1 MKSLHDIKVFLETA
15 KLGSLSAAARSL
27 DQTPAAISRT
37 IQRLETELQVPL
49 FIRSTRKLRLS
60 PQGELFLP
68 RCQQAML
75 IFEQGVDE
83 LTEKNQEL
91 AGNINLSMPSDTGRG
106 VIMPLVDE
114 FINRH
119 PKVSIHVHL
128 SDSYADL
135 YEQNVDVA
143 LRIGEPEESNM
154 IAIPLYKD
162 NYRILCASP
171 EYIKSHPEILYPED
185 LTEHNCL
192 CFALNQKLHNR
203 WHFIH
208 SKSGQQQVVRVNG
221 NRKSSDGSLVRQWA
235 LKGNGVA
242 YKSRLDVLEDIQQGR
257 LVSLANEW
265 RGEHAPLYMIFTD
278 RSQYSNL
285 VKALKL
291 FLQERLAQTAMDL
304 SLENTSG

>member
-37 IQRLETELQVPL
+37 IQRLETELEVPL

-75 IFEQGVDE
+75 IFEQGIDE
-83 LTEKNQEL
+83 LTEKDQEL

-106 VIMPLVDE
+106 VIMPLIDE
-114 FINRH
+114 FLALH
-119 PKVSIHVHL
+119 PKVSVHVHL

-143 LRIGEPEESNM
+143 LRIGEPEDSNM
-154 IAIPLYKD
+154 IAIPLYKE

-171 EYIKSHPEILYPED
+171 EYIESHPKITQPED
-185 LTEHNCL
+185 LQQHNCL

-203 WHFIH
+203 WHFIQH
-208 SKSGQQQVVRVNG
+208 ESQQQLVVKVNG
-221 NRKSSDGSLVRQWA
+221 NRKTSDGQMVRQWA
-235 LKGNGVA
+235 LNGHGVA
-242 YKSRLDVLEDIQQGR
+242 YKSRLDVLKDIREGR
-257 LVSLANEW
+257 LMTLAQQW

-278 RSQYSNL
+278 RSQFSGL
-285 VKALKL
+285 VKALKE
-291 FLQERLAQTAMDL
+291 FLQTRLKAL
-304 SLENTSG
+304 S

>member
-37 IQRLETELQVPL
+37 IQRLETELEVPL

-75 IFEQGVDE
+75 IFEQGIDE
-83 LTEKNQEL
+83 LTEKDQEL

-106 VIMPLVDE
+106 VIMPLIDE
-114 FINRH
+114 FLALH
-119 PKVSIHVHL
+119 PKVSVHVHL

-143 LRIGEPEESNM
+143 LRIGEPEDSNM
-154 IAIPLYKD
+154 IAIPLYKE

-171 EYIKSHPEILYPED
+171 EYIESHPKITQPED

-203 WHFIH
+203 WHFIQH
-208 SKSGQQQVVRVNG
+208 ESQQQLVVKVNG
-221 NRKSSDGSLVRQWA
+221 NRKTSDGQMVRQWA
-235 LKGNGVA
+235 LNGHGVA
-242 YKSRLDVLEDIQQGR
+242 YKSRLDVLQDIREGR
-257 LVSLANEW
+257 LMTLAQQW

-278 RSQYSNL
+278 RSQFSGL
-285 VKALKL
+285 VKALKE
-291 FLQERLAQTAMDL
+291 FLQTRLKAL
-304 SLENTSG
+304 S

>member
-37 IQRLETELQVPL
+37 IQRLETELEVPL

-75 IFEQGVDE
+75 IFEQGIDE
-83 LTEKNQEL
+83 LTEKDQEL

-106 VIMPLVDE
+106 VIMPLIDE
-114 FINRH
+114 FLALH
-119 PKVSIHVHL
+119 PKVSVHVHL

-143 LRIGEPEESNM
+143 LRIGEPEDSNM
-154 IAIPLYKD
+154 IAIPLYKE

-171 EYIKSHPEILYPED
+171 EYIELHPKITQPED
-185 LTEHNCL
+185 LKEHNCL

-203 WHFIH
+203 WHFIQH
-208 SKSGQQQVVRVNG
+208 ESEQQLVVKVNG
-221 NRKSSDGSLVRQWA
+221 NRKTSDGQMVRQWA
-235 LKGNGVA
+235 LNGHGVA
-242 YKSRLDVLEDIQQGR
+242 YKSRLDVLQDITEGR
-257 LVSLANEW
+257 LMTLAQQW

-278 RSQYSNL
+278 RSQFSGL
-285 VKALKL
+285 VKALKE
-291 FLQERLAQTAMDL
+291 FLQTRLKAL
-304 SLENTSG
+304 S

>member
-37 IQRLETELQVPL
+37 IQRLETELEVPL

-75 IFEQGVDE
+75 IFEQGIDE
-83 LTEKNQEL
+83 LTEKDQEL

-106 VIMPLVDE
+106 VIMPLIDE
-114 FINRH
+114 FLALH
-119 PKVSIHVHL
+119 PKVSVHVHL

-143 LRIGEPEESNM
+143 LRIGEPEDSNM
-154 IAIPLYKD
+154 IAIPLYKE

-171 EYIKSHPEILYPED
+171 EYIESHPKITQPED
-185 LTEHNCL
+185 LQQHNCL

-203 WHFIH
+203 WHFIQH
-208 SKSGQQQVVRVNG
+208 ESQQQLVVKVNG
-221 NRKSSDGSLVRQWA
+221 NRKTSDGQMVRQWA
-235 LKGNGVA
+235 LNGHGVA
-242 YKSRLDVLEDIQQGR
+242 YKSRLDVLQDIREGR
-257 LVSLANEW
+257 LMTLAQQW

-278 RSQYSNL
+278 RSQFSGL
-285 VKALKL
+285 VKALKE
-291 FLQERLAQTAMDL
+291 FLQTRLKTL
-304 SLENTSG
+304 S

>member
-37 IQRLETELQVPL
+37 IQRLERELEVPL

-68 RCQQAML
+68 RCQQAIL
-75 IFEQGVDE
+75 IFEQGIDE
-83 LTEKNQEL
+83 LTEKDQEL

-106 VIMPLVDE
+106 VVMPLIDE
-114 FINRH
+114 FLSLH
-119 PKVSIHVHL
+119 PKVSVHVHL

-143 LRIGEPEESNM
+143 LRIGKPEDSNM
-154 IAIPLYKD
+154 IAIPLYKE

-171 EYIKSHPEILYPED
+171 EYIKSHPKITDLED
-185 LTEHNCL
+185 LKQHNCL

-208 SKSGQQQVVRVNG
+208 HHSKQQLVIKVNG
-221 NRKSSDGSLVRQWA
+221 NRRTSDGQMVRQWA
-235 LKGNGVA
+235 LNGHGIA
-242 YKSRLDVLEDIQQGR
+242 YKSRLDVLEDIKEGR
-257 LVSLANEW
+257 LMTLAQEW

-278 RSQYSNL
+278 RSQFSGL
-285 VKALKL
+285 VKTLKE
-291 FLQERLAQTAMDL
+291 FLQTRLLAV
-304 SLENTSG
+304 S

>member
-37 IQRLETELQVPL
+37 IQRLETELEVPL

-75 IFEQGVDE
+75 IFEQGIDE
-83 LTEKNQEL
+83 LTEKDQEL

-106 VIMPLVDE
+106 VIMPLIDE
-114 FINRH
+114 FLALH
-119 PKVSIHVHL
+119 PKVSVHVHL

-143 LRIGEPEESNM
+143 LRIGEPEDSNM
-154 IAIPLYKD
+154 IAIPLYKE

-171 EYIKSHPEILYPED
+171 VYIESHPKITQPED
-185 LTEHNCL
+185 LQQHNCL

-203 WHFIH
+203 WHFIQH
-208 SKSGQQQVVRVNG
+208 ESQQQLVVKVNG
-221 NRKSSDGSLVRQWA
+221 NRKTSDGQMVRQWA
-235 LKGNGVA
+235 LNGHGVA
-242 YKSRLDVLEDIQQGR
+242 YKSRLDVLQDITEGR
-257 LVSLANEW
+257 LMTLAQEW

-278 RSQYSNL
+278 RSQFSGL
-285 VKALKL
+285 VKALKE
-291 FLQERLAQTAMDL
+291 FLQTRLKAL
-304 SLENTSG
+304 S

>member
-37 IQRLETELQVPL
+37 IQRLEAELDAPL

-75 IFEQGVDE
+75 IFEQGIDE
-83 LTEKNQEL
+83 LTEKDQEL

-106 VIMPLVDE
+106 VIMPLIDE
-114 FINRH
+114 FLALH
-119 PKVSIHVHL
+119 PKVSVHVHL

-143 LRIGEPEESNM
+143 LRIGEPEDSNM
-154 IAIPLYKD
+154 IAIPLFKD

-171 EYIKSHPEILYPED
+171 KYIETNPKIVELED
-185 LTEHNCL
+185 LKQHNCL

-208 SKSGQQQVVRVNG
+208 HQSKQQLVVKVNG
-221 NRKSSDGSLVRQWA
+221 NRKTSDGQMVRQWA
-235 LKGNGVA
+235 LNGHGIA
-242 YKSRLDVLEDIQQGR
+242 YKSRLDVLEDIREGR
-257 LVSLANEW
+257 LMTLAQEW

-278 RSQYSNL
+278 RSQFSRL
-285 VKALKL
+285 VKALKE
-291 FLQERLAQTAMDL
+291 FLQTQLLAV
-304 SLENTSG
+304 S

>member
-37 IQRLETELQVPL
+37 IQRLETELEVPL

-75 IFEQGVDE
+75 IFEQGIDE
-83 LTEKNQEL
+83 LTEKDQEL

-106 VIMPLVDE
+106 VIMPLIDE
-114 FINRH
+114 FLALH
-119 PKVSIHVHL
+119 PKVSVHVHL

-143 LRIGEPEESNM
+143 LRIGEPEDSNM
-154 IAIPLYKD
+154 IAIPLYKE

-171 EYIKSHPEILYPED
+171 EYIESHPKITQPED
-185 LTEHNCL
+185 LQQHNCL

-203 WHFIH
+203 WHFIQH
-208 SKSGQQQVVRVNG
+208 ESQQQLVVKVNG
-221 NRKSSDGSLVRQWA
+221 NRKTSDGQMVRQWA
-235 LKGNGVA
+235 LNGHGVA
-242 YKSRLDVLEDIQQGR
+242 YKSRLDVLQDIREGR
-257 LVSLANEW
+257 LMTLAQQW

-278 RSQYSNL
+278 RSQFSGL
-285 VKALKL
+285 VKALKE
-291 FLQERLAQTAMDL
+291 FLQTRLKAL
-304 SLENTSG
+304 S

>member
-37 IQRLETELQVPL
+37 IQRLETELEVPL

-75 IFEQGVDE
+75 IFEQGIDE
-83 LTEKNQEL
+83 LTEKDQEL

-106 VIMPLVDE
+106 VIMPLIDE
-114 FINRH
+114 FLALH
-119 PKVSIHVHL
+119 PKVSVHVHL

-143 LRIGEPEESNM
+143 LRIGEPEDSNM
-154 IAIPLYKD
+154 IAIPLYKE

-171 EYIKSHPEILYPED
+171 EYIESHPKITQPED

-203 WHFIH
+203 WHFIQH
-208 SKSGQQQVVRVNG
+208 ESQQQLVVKVNG
-221 NRKSSDGSLVRQWA
+221 NRKTSDGQMVRQWA
-235 LKGNGVA
+235 LNGHGVA
-242 YKSRLDVLEDIQQGR
+242 YKSRLDVLQDITEGR
-257 LVSLANEW
+257 LMTLAQEW

-278 RSQYSNL
+278 RSQFSGL
-285 VKALKL
+285 VKALKE
-291 FLQERLAQTAMDL
+291 FLQTRLKAL
-304 SLENTSG
+304 S

>member
-37 IQRLETELQVPL
+37 IQRLETELEVPL

-75 IFEQGVDE
+75 IFEQGIDE
-83 LTEKNQEL
+83 LTEKDQEL

-106 VIMPLVDE
+106 VIMPLIDE
-114 FINRH
+114 FLALH
-119 PKVSIHVHL
+119 PKVSVHVHL

-143 LRIGEPEESNM
+143 LRIGEPEDSNM
-154 IAIPLYKD
+154 IAIPLYKE

-171 EYIKSHPEILYPED
+171 EYIESHPKITQPED
-185 LTEHNCL
+185 LQQHNCL

-203 WHFIH
+203 WHFIQH
-208 SKSGQQQVVRVNG
+208 ESQQQLVVKVNG
-221 NRKSSDGSLVRQWA
+221 NRKTSDGQMVRQWA
-235 LKGNGVA
+235 LNGHGVA
-242 YKSRLDVLEDIQQGR
+242 YKSRLDVLQDIREGR
-257 LVSLANEW
+257 LMNLAQQW

-278 RSQYSNL
+278 RSQFSGL
-285 VKALKL
+285 VKALKE
-291 FLQERLAQTAMDL
+291 FLQTRLKAL
-304 SLENTSG
+304 S